1 MDQPEK
7 QSADRVMC
15 PYCASSQISPVRKNY
30 DGGLGCLGLI
40 LFGWWGLLLG
50 LLGGGDVEMVCH
62 NCGARWT
69 PGRSGCISGFLS
81 GCISAVFAIIV
92 VFGVIALAVFLI
104 LAAL

>member
-1 MDQPEK
+1 MEPSENRP
-7 QSADRVMC
+7 SGRVLC
-15 PYCASSQISPVRKNY
+15 PYCASDQISPVRKNY

-62 NCGARWT
+62 NCGARWNPRGT
-69 PGRSGCISGFLS
+69 GCFSGCFTVL
-81 GCISAVFAIIV
+81 AAIIAAAA
-92 VFGVIALAVFLI
+92 VIAVIILLL

>member
-1 MDQPEK
+1 MEPQETK
-7 QSADRVMC
+7 SSDRVLC

-69 PGRSGCISGFLS
+69 PGKSGCISGFLS
-81 GCISAVFAIIV
+81 GCCSAVFAVIV
-92 VFGVIALAVFLI
+92 LIGVLAGICFLVLALL
-104 LAAL
+104 